1 MAESMNICRGELKC
15 HGVCGDGR
23 CGTCG
28 FNPAE
33 KERRLRDGQICNV
46 RIYHALHDDYGH
58 IVHAVNKVCKTI
70 VFKKGI

>member
-1 MAESMNICRGELKC
+1 MDCPGVICGHE
-15 HGVCGDGR
+15 CGS
-23 CGTCG
+23 CG

-70 VFKKGI
+70 FFKKGI